1 LLKKPIYGDPSFGW
15 VPLAVKPCLLLDVAQ
30 VSGVAHG
37 DSRVRVAVGGG
48 LQLTVVVARFEI
60 GYLYTVRWAAGDDRG
75 NLFVRLT
82 FQNLF

>member
-1 LLKKPIYGDPSFGW
+1 

-48 LQLTVVVARFEI
+48 LQFTVVVARFEI
-60 GYLYTVRWAAGDDRG
+60 GYLYTVQWAPGDDRG